1 MKHHPVI
8 IITSHPEGM
17 EKAVAHLQVEGYEV
31 KVLDSLSANLIDFFG
46 AISSTDP
53 DSFQPIADTT
63 SSPSTDSVDDVNG
76 PDDLED
82 LDSSDPMA
90 SPNDST
96 AKQSSGEISTSDS
109 NPVFT
114 GTINDEEIEIH
125 EVPGE
130 EIILHPKSVSGSGD
144 KVKFSLSESIEM
156 SLWEEKEDE
165 TDETLHEVSV
175 HLVIPELSIDKSV
188 KIKVS
193 EMTME
198 PPVILMGEEWFAKM
212 SSDSGDKK

>member
-17 EKAVAHLQVEGYEV
+17 EKAIAHLQVEGYEV

-53 DSFQPIADTT
+53 DSFQPIADAT
-63 SSPSTDSVDDVNG
+63 SATSTDTVDDVNG
-76 PDDLED
+76 PDDLD
-82 LDSSDPMA
+82 DMDSTDPMA
-90 SPNDST
+90 SPNNDPTS
-96 AKQSSGEISTSDS
+96 QLDGEGSTSVS

-125 EVPGE
+125 EVPGD

-165 TDETLHEVSV
+165 YDETLHEVSV

-193 EMTME
+193 EMTMD
-198 PPVILMGEEWFAKM
+198 PPVILMGEEWFAKI
-212 SSDSGDKK
+212 SSEPGDKK

>member
-96 AKQSSGEISTSDS
+96 AEQSSGEISTSDS

-193 EMTME
+193 EMTMD

>member
-53 DSFQPIADTT
+53 DSFQPIADAT
-63 SSPSTDSVDDVNG
+63 SATSTDTVDDVNG
-76 PDDLED
+76 PDDLD
-82 LDSSDPMA
+82 DMDSTDPMA
-90 SPNDST
+90 SPNNDPTS
-96 AKQSSGEISTSDS
+96 QLDGGSSTSGS

-125 EVPGE
+125 EVPGD

-165 TDETLHEVSV
+165 SDETLHEVSV

-193 EMTME
+193 EMTMD
-198 PPVILMGEEWFAKM
+198 PPVILMGEEWFAKI
-212 SSDSGDKK
+212 SSEPGDKK

>member
-53 DSFQPIADTT
+53 DSFQPIADAT
-63 SSPSTDSVDDVNG
+63 SATSTDTVDDVNG
-76 PDDLED
+76 PDDLD
-82 LDSSDPMA
+82 DMDSTDPMA
-90 SPNDST
+90 SPNNDPTS
-96 AKQSSGEISTSDS
+96 QLDGEGSTSVS

-125 EVPGE
+125 EVPGD

-165 TDETLHEVSV
+165 YDETLHEVSV

-193 EMTME
+193 EMTMD
-198 PPVILMGEEWFAKM
+198 PPVILMGEEWFAKI
-212 SSDSGDKK
+212 SSEPGDKK

>member
-53 DSFQPIADTT
+53 DSFQPIADAT
-63 SSPSTDSVDDVNG
+63 SATSTDTVDDVNG
-76 PDDLED
+76 PDDLD
-82 LDSSDPMA
+82 DMDSTDPMA
-90 SPNDST
+90 SPDNDPTS
-96 AKQSSGEISTSDS
+96 QLDGEGSTSIS

-125 EVPGE
+125 EVPGD

-165 TDETLHEVSV
+165 SDETLHEVSV

-193 EMTME
+193 EMTMD
-198 PPVILMGEEWFAKM
+198 PPVILMGEEWFAKI
-212 SSDSGDKK
+212 SSEPGDKK

>member
-1 MKHHPVI
+1 M
-8 IITSHPEGM
+8 
-17 EKAVAHLQVEGYEV
+17 
-31 KVLDSLSANLIDFFG
+31 DS
-46 AISSTDP
+46 T
-53 DSFQPIADTT
+53 
-63 SSPSTDSVDDVNG
+63 
-76 PDDLED
+76 
-82 LDSSDPMA
+82 DPMA
-90 SPNDST
+90 SPDSDPT
-96 AKQSSGEISTSDS
+96 SQLDGGSSTSGS

-125 EVPGE
+125 EVPGD

-165 TDETLHEVSV
+165 SDETLHEVSV

-193 EMTME
+193 EMTMD
-198 PPVILMGEEWFAKM
+198 PPVILMGEEWFAKI
-212 SSDSGDKK
+212 SSEPGDKK

>member
-31 KVLDSLSANLIDFFG
+31 KVLESLSANLIDFFG

-53 DSFQPIADTT
+53 DSFQPIADAT
-63 SSPSTDSVDDVNG
+63 SATSTDTVDDVNG
-76 PDDLED
+76 PDDLD
-82 LDSSDPMA
+82 DMDSTDPMA
-90 SPNDST
+90 SPDSDPT
-96 AKQSSGEISTSDS
+96 SQLDGESSTSGS

-125 EVPGE
+125 EVPGD

-165 TDETLHEVSV
+165 SDETLHEVSV

-193 EMTME
+193 EMTMD
-198 PPVILMGEEWFAKM
+198 PPVILMGEEWFAKI
-212 SSDSGDKK
+212 SSEPGDKK

>member
-53 DSFQPIADTT
+53 DSVQPIADTT

-96 AKQSSGEISTSDS
+96 AEQSSGEISTSVS

-125 EVPGE
+125 EVPGD

-165 TDETLHEVSV
+165 SDETLHEVSV

-193 EMTME
+193 EMTMD
-198 PPVILMGEEWFAKM
+198 PPVILMGEEWFAKI
-212 SSDSGDKK
+212 SSEPGDKK

>member
-53 DSFQPIADTT
+53 DSFQPIADAT
-63 SSPSTDSVDDVNG
+63 SATSTDTVDDVNG
-76 PDDLED
+76 PDDLD
-82 LDSSDPMA
+82 DMDSTDPMA
-90 SPNDST
+90 SPDSDPT
-96 AKQSSGEISTSDS
+96 SQLDGESSTSGS

-125 EVPGE
+125 EVPGD

-165 TDETLHEVSV
+165 SDETLHEVSV

-193 EMTME
+193 EMTMD
-198 PPVILMGEEWFAKM
+198 PPVILMGEEWFAKI
-212 SSDSGDKK
+212 SSEPGDKK

>member
-17 EKAVAHLQVEGYEV
+17 EKAVAHLRVEGYEV

-53 DSFQPIADTT
+53 DSFQPIADAT
-63 SSPSTDSVDDVNG
+63 SATSTDAVDDVNG
-76 PDDLED
+76 PDDLD
-82 LDSSDPMA
+82 DM
-90 SPNDST
+90 DST
-96 AKQSSGEISTSDS
+96 SQLDGEGSTSVS

-125 EVPGE
+125 EVPGD

-165 TDETLHEVSV
+165 SDETLHEVSV

-193 EMTME
+193 EMTMD
-198 PPVILMGEEWFAKM
+198 PPVILMGEEWFAKI
-212 SSDSGDKK
+212 SSEPGDKK

>member
-53 DSFQPIADTT
+53 DSFQPIADAT
-63 SSPSTDSVDDVNG
+63 SATSTDTVDDVNG
-76 PDDLED
+76 PDDLD
-82 LDSSDPMA
+82 DMDSTDPMA
-90 SPNDST
+90 SPDSDPT
-96 AKQSSGEISTSDS
+96 SQLDGEGSTSVS

-125 EVPGE
+125 EVPGD

-165 TDETLHEVSV
+165 SDETLHEVSV

-193 EMTME
+193 EMTMD
-198 PPVILMGEEWFAKM
+198 PPVILMGEEWFAKI
-212 SSDSGDKK
+212 SSEPGDKK

>member
-63 SSPSTDSVDDVNG
+63 SSPSTDSVGDVNG

-82 LDSSDPMA
+82 FDSSDPMA

-96 AKQSSGEISTSDS
+96 AEQSSGEISTSDS

>member
-63 SSPSTDSVDDVNG
+63 SATSTDTVDDVNG
-76 PDDLED
+76 PDDLD
-82 LDSSDPMA
+82 DMDSTDPMA
-90 SPNDST
+90 SPDNDPTS
-96 AKQSSGEISTSDS
+96 QLDGEGSTSVS

-125 EVPGE
+125 EVPGD

-165 TDETLHEVSV
+165 SDETLHEVSV

-193 EMTME
+193 EMTMD
-198 PPVILMGEEWFAKM
+198 PPVILMGEEWFAKI
-212 SSDSGDKK
+212 SSEPGDKK

>member
-53 DSFQPIADTT
+53 DSFQPIADAT
-63 SSPSTDSVDDVNG
+63 SATSTDTVDDVNG
-76 PDDLED
+76 PDDLD
-82 LDSSDPMA
+82 DMDSTDPMA
-90 SPNDST
+90 SPDSDPT
-96 AKQSSGEISTSDS
+96 SQLDGGSSTSGS

-125 EVPGE
+125 EVPGD

-165 TDETLHEVSV
+165 YDETLHEVSV

-193 EMTME
+193 EMTMD
-198 PPVILMGEEWFAKM
+198 PPVILMGEEWFAKI
-212 SSDSGDKK
+212 SSEPGDKK

>member
-53 DSFQPIADTT
+53 DSFQPIADAT
-63 SSPSTDSVDDVNG
+63 SATSTDTVDDVNG
-76 PDDLED
+76 PDDLD
-82 LDSSDPMA
+82 DMDSTDPMA
-90 SPNDST
+90 SPDNDPTS
-96 AKQSSGEISTSDS
+96 QLDGEGSTSVS

-125 EVPGE
+125 EVPGD

-165 TDETLHEVSV
+165 YDETLHEVSV

-193 EMTME
+193 EMTMD
-198 PPVILMGEEWFAKM
+198 PPVILMGEEWFAKI
-212 SSDSGDKK
+212 SSEPGDKK

>member
-53 DSFQPIADTT
+53 DSFQPIADAT
-63 SSPSTDSVDDVNG
+63 SATSTDTVDDVNG
-76 PDDLED
+76 PDDLD
-82 LDSSDPMA
+82 DMDSTDPMA
-90 SPNDST
+90 SPDSDPT
-96 AKQSSGEISTSDS
+96 NQLDGGSSTSDS

-125 EVPGE
+125 EVPGD

-165 TDETLHEVSV
+165 YDETLHEVSV

-193 EMTME
+193 EMTMD
-198 PPVILMGEEWFAKM
+198 PPVILMGEEWFAKI
-212 SSDSGDKK
+212 SSEPGDKK